1 MAGGR
6 RLLAAIAR
14 TTALITIPVAAFLL
28 WVHPAILDPVNI
40 GWLLGGT
47 DVGQNALGLA
57 AYLRAG
63 DWPGT
68 RNALLSGPEG
78 VTLLFTDS
86 NPLLGLLLWPV
97 ARWLPAGVQVIG
109 LWLLLCTMLHAFF
122 AWLLVR
128 SAAPDFLTAWIGTA
142 LLTLL
147 PTLFSRIV
155 HPNLCAHWLILWALW
170 LFIDQRRAR
179 SAGWWALLLGIAALV
194 HAYML
199 VMVAAIWGSALLAA
213 LAERPPL
220 RSVIA
225 MAIAHALVA
234 GMVVALMVLNGAV
247 GGGYV
252 STGTFGAFPMGIDGL
267 FNPGNPSYTALL
279 PSTPEDHGK
288 GYEGFQYLGAG
299 LLLLVIAAVPLLALV
314 RATPDEQGAV
324 RRLRWLIPAFVVLT
338 LLALGSHFHW
348 QGRTVLVLPF
358 PQRLVDLLDPVRAA
372 GRLFWPV
379 AYCLVFVAIL
389 AAYRLERSRAL
400 LLVAAAFALQI
411 IDIAPMFAAIRTVT
425 ATADNRETY
434 HRTHDARW
442 PAIIAA
448 AQVIEFHPP
457 SVTEDL
463 QLLQEISWRAMLA
476 CRPTSFTYAAR
487 ETDETRAR
495 LARAV
500 AALASGRIDPTHLYI
515 LFKPVRVPPA
525 LKARVQTLDGVSFIP
540 ANGSGKPLKGC
551 RANISPPR

>member
-1 MAGGR
+1 M
-6 RLLAAIAR
+6 LAAIAR
-14 TTALITIPVAAFLL
+14 TTALITIPLAAFLL

-86 NPLLGLLLWPV
+86 NPLLGLLLWPI
-97 ARWLPAGVQVIG
+97 APWLPAGVQLIG
-109 LWLLLCTMLHAFF
+109 LWLLVCTVLHALF

-128 SAAPDFLTAWIGTA
+128 RAAPDFLSAWLGTA

-170 LFIDQRRAR
+170 LFVDQRRAR
-179 SAGWWALLLGIAALV
+179 SAGWWALLLGIAALI
-194 HAYML
+194 HAYLL
-199 VMVAAIWGSALLAA
+199 VMVAAIWASAILAA
-213 LAERPPL
+213 LADRPPL
-220 RSVIA
+220 RSAIA
-225 MAIAHALVA
+225 MLTAHALVA
-234 GMVVALMVLNGAV
+234 AMVVGLMAVNGAV
-247 GGGYV
+247 GGAYV

-299 LLLLVIAAVPLLALV
+299 LLLLVVAAIPLLAMA

-324 RRLRWLIPAFVVLT
+324 NRLRWLIPAFAVLT
-338 LLALGSHFHW
+338 LLALGSHIHW
-348 QGRTVLVLPF
+348 QGRTVLILPI

-379 AYCLVFVAIL
+379 AYAIVLVAIL
-389 AAYRLERSRAL
+389 AAYRLDRSRATL
-400 LLVAAAFALQI
+400 LLAAALALQI

-425 ATADNRETY
+425 ATADNAEVY
-434 HRTHDARW
+434 HRTRDSRW

-448 AQVIEFHPP
+448 ASAVEFHPP

-476 CRPTSFTYAAR
+476 CRPTRFTYAAR
-487 ETDETRAR
+487 ESDQTRVR
-495 LARAV
+495 LAREV
-500 AALASGRIDPTHLYI
+500 AALALGRIDPHHLYI
-515 LFKPVRVPPA
+515 LFDPASLAPA
-525 LKARVQTLDGVSFIP
+525 LRSRVQILDGISYIP
-540 ANGSGKPLKGC
+540 ADGTGQPMKGC
-551 RANISPPR
+551 RTSGAAGR